1 MSTLVKICGL
11 RTPETIEAAIAAGA
25 DMVGLVFYPRSPRN
39 VSIAEAKALREQVGG
54 RALVA
59 ALTVDAD
66 DALLDAIRDE
76 VRPDIV
82 QLHGHETPVRTA
94 ATKARTGLPVMKAIG
109 VSEAGDLAQVPAYAA
124 VSDRILF
131 DAKPPRGA
139 VLPGGN
145 GVAFDW
151 RLLAGLDL
159 RKPFMLSGGLEPGN
173 VAEAL
178 RITGAPGVDVSSGVE
193 RAPGDKDPERI
204 AAFVKAARGA

>member
-1 MSTLVKICGL
+1 
-11 RTPETIEAAIAAGA
+11 
-25 DMVGLVFYPRSPRN
+25 VG
-39 VSIAEAKALREQVGG
+39 
-54 RALVA
+54 

-76 VRPDIV
+76 VRPDVI
-82 QLHGHETPVRTA
+82 QLHGHETPQRIA
-94 ATKARTGLPVMKAIG
+94 ATKARTGLPIMKVIG
-109 VSEAGDLAQVPAYAA
+109 VSDAADLAQVPAYAA

-131 DAKPPRGA
+131 DAKPSREA
-139 VLPGGN
+139 ALPGGN

-159 RKPFMLSGGLEPGN
+159 AKPFMLSGGLEPAN

-178 RITGAPGVDVSSGVE
+178 RITRAPGVDVSSGVE

>member
-11 RTPETIEAAIAAGA
+11 RTPETVEAAIEAGA
-25 DMVGLVFYPRSPRN
+25 DMVGLVFFPRSPRN
-39 VSIAEAKALREQVGG
+39 VSIADARALREQVGG
-54 RALVA
+54 RALVV

-82 QLHGHETPVRTA
+82 QLHGHETPERTA

-109 VSEAGDLAQVPAYAA
+109 VSEAADLAQVPAFEA
-124 VSDRILF
+124 VADRILF

-139 VLPGGN
+139 ALPGGN

-159 RKPFMLSGGLEPGN
+159 RKPFMLSGGLEPAN

-178 RITGAPGVDVSSGVE
+178 RITRAPGVDVSSGVE